1 MARPDLTPAIPE
13 PDLQQDVLI
22 VGLARNCAGTLPA
35 TVQRLAAAMPPFR
48 TVRWMVVESDSSD
61 DTVAVLQGLCNT
73 VPGFGYR
80 TLGRLAD
87 RVPERTERLAQ
98 CRNVYLDHLAELN
111 ASGARPSTAFLV
123 IADLDGVNNEL
134 TAEGVRSCWVRDDW
148 SVCAANQ
155 KGLYYDIWALRHP
168 QWCPGDCWEQSRFL
182 ERYTGSAGNA
192 RKVSVYG
199 RMINIAQ
206 HADWLEVDSAF
217 GGLAIYRTQAIGQAR
232 YVGLTAQ
239 GRPVCEHVA
248 LHAAMRA
255 RGERIF
261 INPRLINA
269 DTSDLI
275 AQYWPERERVA
286 LATRSIVFRALL
298 RLFFGQRVSKDLR
311 RLLQSLE

>member
-1 MARPDLTPAIPE
+1 
-13 PDLQQDVLI
+13 
-22 VGLARNCAGTLPA
+22 
-35 TVQRLAAAMPPFR
+35 MPPFR
-48 TVRWMVVESDSSD
+48 VVRWLVVESDSSD
-61 DTVAVLQGLCNT
+61 DTVAVLERLSGT
-73 VPGFGYR
+73 VPGFAYR
-80 TLGRLAD
+80 TLGRLAE
-87 RVPERTERLAQ
+87 RLPERTDRLAH
-98 CRNVYLDHLAELN
+98 CRNVYREHLEQLN
-111 ASGARPSTAFLV
+111 ASGDPASNTGFLV
-123 IADLDGVNNEL
+123 VADLDGVNDEL
-134 TAEGVRSCWVRDDW
+134 TAQGMRSCWARDDW

-155 KGLYYDIWALRHP
+155 KGLYYDIWALRHA

-199 RMINIAQ
+199 RMIHIPE
-206 HADWLEVDSAF
+206 DSEWLEVESAF
-217 GGLAIYRTQAIGQAR
+217 GGLAIYRTQALGAAR

-255 RGERIF
+255 QGGRIF

-275 AQYWPERERVA
+275 AQYWPERERIA
-286 LATRSIVFRALL
+286 LATRSIVFRTLL